1 MEKKGKRFAVFQEH
15 GDDEEINLIKK
26 KKPGSEK
33 KKKAPL
39 VPKWVYRVSL
49 ILLAAVLVL
58 LSLHILR
65 REPKDLRER
74 SKNGEILLLTFEQ
87 IMALYNAA
95 PEKWEMQV
103 DSPTYYPHGKERDGL
118 LVFMLPKERKR
129 YRKWFDWRLS
139 HGEDAGQFQM
149 TAKALLSMQE
159 DLAGHLQ
166 RLQQSNEKAL
176 RESLEAAQRIL
187 DKQQQ
192 EGGRGNRQA

>member
-1 MEKKGKRFAVFQEH
+1 MDTQVTFGIIAGCV
-15 GDDEEINLIKK
+15 
-26 KKPGSEK
+26 
-33 KKKAPL
+33 A
-39 VPKWVYRVSL
+39 
-49 ILLAAVLVL
+49 LAAVLVL

-74 SKNGEILLLTFEQ
+74 WKNGEILLLTFEQ

-95 PEKWEMQV
+95 PEKWDMQV
-103 DSPTYYPHGKERDGL
+103 DGPTYYPHGKDLDGL

-129 YRKWFDWRLS
+129 YRQWFDWRLS
-139 HGEDAGQFQM
+139 HGEDAGRFQM

-176 RESLEAAQRIL
+176 QESLEAAQRIL

-192 EGGRGNRQA
+192 ERGCGNRRT

>member
-1 MEKKGKRFAVFQEH
+1 MDPQVTFGIIAGCV
-15 GDDEEINLIKK
+15 
-26 KKPGSEK
+26 
-33 KKKAPL
+33 A
-39 VPKWVYRVSL
+39 
-49 ILLAAVLVL
+49 LAAILIF

-95 PEKWEMQV
+95 PEKWDMQV
-103 DSPTYYPHGKERDGL
+103 DGPTYYPHGKDLDGL

-129 YRKWFDWRLS
+129 YRQWFDWRLS
-139 HGEDAGQFQM
+139 HGEDAGRFQM

-176 RESLEAAQRIL
+176 QESLEAAQRIL

-192 EGGRGNRQA
+192 ERGCGNRRT

>member
-1 MEKKGKRFAVFQEH
+1 MDTQVTF
-15 GDDEEINLIKK
+15 
-26 KKPGSEK
+26 S
-33 KKKAPL
+33 
-39 VPKWVYRVSL
+39 
-49 ILLAAVLVL
+49 ILAGCVALAAVLVL

-129 YRKWFDWRLS
+129 YRKWFDRPVPDDGQGAAL
-139 HGEDAGQFQM
+139 HAGGLGRPF
-149 TAKALLSMQE
+149 
-159 DLAGHLQ
+159 
-166 RLQQSNEKAL
+166 
-176 RESLEAAQRIL
+176 AAAAAEQ
-187 DKQQQ
+187 
-192 EGGRGNRQA
+192 

>member
-1 MEKKGKRFAVFQEH
+1 MDPQVTFGIIAGCV
-15 GDDEEINLIKK
+15 
-26 KKPGSEK
+26 
-33 KKKAPL
+33 A
-39 VPKWVYRVSL
+39 
-49 ILLAAVLVL
+49 LAAILVF

-176 RESLEAAQRIL
+176 RESLEAPSAFWTNNSKKGGAETGEHEKSVYVTSP
-187 DKQQQ
+187 KQ
-192 EGGRGNRQA
+192 EERAGVLAWNFCCPTSPSSSPFL

>member
-1 MEKKGKRFAVFQEH
+1 MDTQVTFG
-15 GDDEEINLIKK
+15 
-26 KKPGSEK
+26 
-33 KKKAPL
+33 
-39 VPKWVYRVSL
+39 
-49 ILLAAVLVL
+49 ILAGCVALAAVLVL

-139 HGEDAGQFQM
+139 HGENAGQFQM
-149 TAKALLSMQE
+149 TAKALLSMQG
-159 DLAGHLQ
+159 DLEGHLQ
-166 RLQQSNEKAL
+166 KLEKANQKAL
-176 RESLEAAQRIL
+176 QESMEATKRIL
-187 DKQQQ
+187 DRQQ
-192 EGGRGNRQA
+192 EETERKSQ

>member
-1 MEKKGKRFAVFQEH
+1 MEPQVVMG
-15 GDDEEINLIKK
+15 LIA
-26 KKPGSEK
+26 GC
-33 KKKAPL
+33 AAL
-39 VPKWVYRVSL
+39 VGV
-49 ILLAAVLVL
+49 LAF

-65 REPKDLRER
+65 REPRYLRER
-74 SKNGEILLLTFEQ
+74 SQRGEILLLTFEQ
-87 IMALYNAA
+87 VMALYNAA
-95 PEKWEMQV
+95 PEKWDMQV
-103 DSPTYYPHGKERDGL
+103 DGPVYYPHGKGKDGL
-118 LVFMLPKERKR
+118 LVYLLPKERKR
-129 YRKWFDWRLS
+129 YCRWFDWRLS

-192 EGGRGNRQA
+192 EGGCGNRQA

>member
-1 MEKKGKRFAVFQEH
+1 MEPQVAKG
-15 GDDEEINLIKK
+15 LIA
-26 KKPGSEK
+26 GC
-33 KKKAPL
+33 AA
-39 VPKWVYRVSL
+39 
-49 ILLAAVLVL
+49 LAGVLAF

-65 REPKDLRER
+65 REPRYLRER
-74 SKNGEILLLTFEQ
+74 SQRGEILLLTFEQ
-87 IMALYNAA
+87 VMALYNAA
-95 PEKWEMQV
+95 PEKWDMQV
-103 DSPTYYPHGKERDGL
+103 DGPVYFPQGKGKDGL
-118 LVFMLPKERKR
+118 LVYLLPKERKR
-129 YRKWFDWRLS
+129 YRRWFDWRLP

>member
-1 MEKKGKRFAVFQEH
+1 MDTQVAFGIIAGCV
-15 GDDEEINLIKK
+15 
-26 KKPGSEK
+26 
-33 KKKAPL
+33 A
-39 VPKWVYRVSL
+39 
-49 ILLAAVLVL
+49 LAAILVF

-95 PEKWEMQV
+95 PEKWDMQV
-103 DSPTYYPHGKERDGL
+103 DSPTYYPQGKNQDGL
-118 LVFMLPKERKR
+118 LGFMLPKERKR

-139 HGEDAGQFQM
+139 HGEDAGRFQM

-166 RLQQSNEKAL
+166 QLQQSNQKAL
-176 RESLEAAQRIL
+176 QESLESAQRIL

-192 EGGRGNRQA
+192 EGRRTNQ

>member
-1 MEKKGKRFAVFQEH
+1 MDPQVTFGIIAGCV
-15 GDDEEINLIKK
+15 
-26 KKPGSEK
+26 
-33 KKKAPL
+33 A
-39 VPKWVYRVSL
+39 
-49 ILLAAVLVL
+49 LAAILIF

-95 PEKWEMQV
+95 PEKWDMQV
-103 DSPTYYPHGKERDGL
+103 DNPTYYPHGKERDGL

-149 TAKALLSMQE
+149 TALLSMQE

-176 RESLEAAQRIL
+176 QESLEAAQRIL

-192 EGGRGNRQA
+192 ERGCGNRRT